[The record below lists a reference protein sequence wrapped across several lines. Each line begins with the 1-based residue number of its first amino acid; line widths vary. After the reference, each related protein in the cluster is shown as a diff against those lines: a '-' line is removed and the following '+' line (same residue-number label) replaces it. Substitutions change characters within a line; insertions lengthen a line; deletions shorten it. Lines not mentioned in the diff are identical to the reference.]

1 MYYITFILWYIYI
14 FYIMCVVLCICLIC
28 YIIDILFVV
37 NIYILHHMYLILN
50 LCLSYTQLYSY
61 NFGNVI
67 LPYIY
72 ISKYLYLDI
81 CNHMSL
87 YSKGKGFPHGGLGAL
102 LLTPRRCC
110 SGGWCDLHI
119 NPNIIPYVYIYIYTC
134 LMVEPNFVMVN
145 LVKPPSLMVGH
156 PSSKLM

>member
-1 MYYITFILWYIYI
+1 MFFKEKGHFIHCIFYVCIILHLFYGVYIYI

-72 ISKYLYLDI
+72 IYPNIYTWIFAII
-81 CNHMSL
+81 CHYTL
-87 YSKGKGFPHGGLGAL
+87 RGRGFPMGVWV
-102 LLTPRRCC
+102 PCC
-110 SGGWCDLHI
+110 
-119 NPNIIPYVYIYIYTC
+119 
-134 LMVEPNFVMVN
+134 
-145 LVKPPSLMVGH
+145 
-156 PSSKLM
+156 